1 MAQGAKAQNRSSE
14 RREHEDLPRQNGSP
28 ESKAEITAM

>member
-14 RREHEDLPRQNGSP
+14 RREHEDLPRPNGSP
-28 ESKAEITAM
+28 ENKAEITLL